1 MHALPSPLRFH
12 WRVTALAALAAVVI
26 TLMVASTPNLAGGRS
41 ETVSPLPSRHG
52 ASLAAPARV
61 STPMWL
67 SHPLVPPTVELA
79 TLPKAMSTTTRA
91 SVASVQSNSGATPRG
106 RSRAAWP

>member
-12 WRVTALAALAAVVI
+12 WWVTALAALTAVVI

-41 ETVSPLPSRHG
+41 ETVSPLPSTHA
-52 ASLAAPARV
+52 ASLVAPARV
-61 STPMWL
+61 ATPMWL

-79 TLPKAMSTTTRA
+79 TLPKARSTTTRA
-91 SVASVQSNSGATPRG
+91 SMASVQANPGAAPRG
-106 RSRAAWP
+106 RSRGAWP